1 MFIKNNLKNIWTLA
15 KFCGIVISTTI
26 GEQMI
31 TREQAIAIA
40 EDYFNGDF
48 KANYCEHRFEYA
60 ESEKRWYGIVY
71 LHEPDWSNLY
81 AGDTT
86 LHIPYEF
93 YIDESGKL
101 TEMNYGYSM
110 NELVW

>member
-1 MFIKNNLKNIWTLA
+1 
-15 KFCGIVISTTI
+15 
-26 GEQMI
+26 MI
-31 TREQAIAIA
+31 TREQAISIA

-71 LHEPDWSNLY
+71 LHEPDWSNPY

-86 LHIPYEF
+86 LYIPYEF

-101 TEMNYGYSM
+101 TEMNYIYSM

>member
-1 MFIKNNLKNIWTLA
+1 
-15 KFCGIVISTTI
+15 
-26 GEQMI
+26 MI

-60 ESEKRWYGIVY
+60 ESEKRWYDIVY
-71 LHEPDWSNLY
+71 LHEPDWSNPY

-86 LHIPYEF
+86 LYIPYEF

-101 TEMNYGYSM
+101 TEMNCVNSM